1 MNYSAQTLAGFE
13 VIFDLNLDDDASRLA
28 WYAPLKDKVVVGCA
42 VKQSLRQMRE
52 NCRQEIHCHMAG
64 INALPTFINRSLAE
78 LCLLEEQD
86 KKPVDELF
94 RALQWEYLLVDD
106 QPGMVTPRVVAMLIN
121 EAWFVLE
128 EETASR
134 DDIDMSMK
142 LGTNYPYGPFEWC
155 DKIGIRDVYET
166 LHALAINSNESRYRI
181 CTLLQEQYRNAPPF
195 FASGKKLTTE

>member
-1 MNYSAQTLAGFE
+1 MNYSAQALAGFD
-13 VIFDLNLDDDASRLA
+13 VLFDLNLDDDASRLA
-28 WYAPLKDKVVVGCA
+28 RYALLKDKMVVGCA
-42 VKQSLRQMRE
+42 VKRSLRQMRE
-52 NCRQEIHCHMAG
+52 SCKQEIHCHLAG
-64 INALPTFINRSLAE
+64 MNALPTFINRSLAE
-78 LCLLEEQD
+78 LSLLREQD
-86 KKPVDELF
+86 KKPLDDLF
-94 RALQWEYLLVDD
+94 RALQWDYLLVDD

-121 EAWFVLE
+121 EAWFVLS

-181 CTLLQEQYRNAPPF
+181 CTLLQEQYRNATPF